1 MATAMD
7 PPAGIVLVVDD
18 DPAVREGL
26 RDLLASVQLVVHDYG
41 NAQEFLQS
49 PPVDAPRCLIL
60 DVHLPDLNGLEL
72 QARLSDLEHPLPII
86 FLTGVGDIPMSV
98 RAMKAGAAEFF
109 TKPFEPK
116 ELVAA
121 VEKSLEWDRAA
132 RLAQRELQELDSRYA
147 TLTPR
152 EREVMAAV
160 VAGSLNKQIAANFG
174 TKEDTV
180 KEQRGNVMRKMKV
193 DSLVDLV
200 RIAGRLSD
208 RALGRHS

>member
-26 RDLLASVQLVVHDYG
+26 RDLLASVALVVHDYA
-41 NAQEFLQS
+41 NAHEFLQS

-109 TKPFEPK
+109 TKPFEPR

-121 VEKSLEWDRAA
+121 VEKSLQWDRAA
-132 RLAQRELQELDSRYA
+132 RLAQRELQELESRYA

-208 RALGRHS
+208 RASGRHS